1 MNFLSITTFQ
11 SFRRVCLQ
19 FCYCCRG
26 SLRPS
31 GTPPIPL
38 CDTPQ
43 CGGTRQGRRTNTI
56 HRKVLTSSSV
66 FCIAKYRG
74 GVRRTEGLENTDR
87 GDDRFRSPLPLLIVD
102 EIGGSARRARELK
115 KILAE
120 KETEAD
126 INLSPAVS
134 RSVTGS
140 YVSNIGETPKIR

>member
-1 MNFLSITTFQ
+1 MS
-11 SFRRVCLQ
+11 
-19 FCYCCRG
+19 
-26 SLRPS
+26 P
-31 GTPPIPL
+31 
-38 CDTPQ
+38 
-43 CGGTRQGRRTNTI
+43 
-56 HRKVLTSSSV
+56 SSSPV
-66 FCIAKYRG
+66 FCHAKYRG
-74 GVRRTEGLENTDR
+74 GVRRTEGLENTDSG
-87 GDDRFRSPLPLLIVD
+87 GDRVRSPLPLLVVN

>member
-1 MNFLSITTFQ
+1 M
-11 SFRRVCLQ
+11 
-19 FCYCCRG
+19 
-26 SLRPS
+26 
-31 GTPPIPL
+31 
-38 CDTPQ
+38 
-43 CGGTRQGRRTNTI
+43 
-56 HRKVLTSSSV
+56 

-140 YVSNIGETPKIR
+140 YVSNRGDTEDTVVSSERGWRCIKRKFPLMSS

>member
-11 SFRRVCLQ
+11 SFRRVCLH
-19 FCYCCRG
+19 FFYCYRG
-26 SLRPS
+26 FLRPS

-43 CGGTRQGRRTNTI
+43 CCGTRQGRRTNTI
-56 HRKVLTSSSV
+56 PRKVLTSSSV

>member
-1 MNFLSITTFQ
+1 MQ
-11 SFRRVCLQ
+11 R
-19 FCYCCRG
+19 
-26 SLRPS
+26 
-31 GTPPIPL
+31 
-38 CDTPQ
+38 
-43 CGGTRQGRRTNTI
+43 
-56 HRKVLTSSSV
+56 
-66 FCIAKYRG
+66 KYRG

-87 GDDRFRSPLPLLIVD
+87 GDDRFRSPLPLLVVN

>member
-11 SFRRVCLQ
+11 SFRRVCLH
-19 FCYCCRG
+19 FFYCYRG
-26 SLRPS
+26 LPS

-43 CGGTRQGRRTNTI
+43 CCGTRQGRRTNTI